1 MQLLPCAAT
10 GHAHKSPGG
19 GAATHIT
26 QTSNTNVRKGN
37 SMNSNETAHNP
48 LDGITATLEKALQ
61 QAREQA
67 DTIIANARK
76 EAERIINDAR
86 TQADTIINDAQADAR
101 AKGDMERA
109 SLAIQEHAAALHTLA
124 LGLTGHDT
132 TPHDNA
138 SGSAGDDS
146 AGSSD
151 ADTGTNTDTNKTD
164 AANNAS
170 PNNANTHGT
179 DVIPPAPP
187 VTTSNNT
194 PTANAPTSTS
204 RTTVTAHPTTR
215 RANGTTRKL
224 APWETPEEP
233 QSETATE
240 PEETLASNTTG
251 TNAEQ
256 DPPAPQWDA
265 PLIIDAPL
273 QL

>member
-1 MQLLPCAAT
+1 
-10 GHAHKSPGG
+10 
-19 GAATHIT
+19 
-26 QTSNTNVRKGN
+26 
-37 SMNSNETAHNP
+37 MNSNETTRAANP
-48 LDGITATLEKALQ
+48 LDDITAALESAIQ

-67 DTIIANARK
+67 ERIINDARE

-86 TQADTIINDAQADAR
+86 TQADTIIADAQADAR
-101 AKGDMERA
+101 YRDDMERA

-124 LGLTGHDT
+124 LGLTGHET
-132 TPHDNA
+132 TPRDN
-138 SGSAGDDS
+138 SGDTNGSADDDNT
-146 AGSSD
+146 GSSD

-164 AANNAS
+164 TANNTS
-170 PNNANTHGT
+170 PNNANTHST

-187 VTTSNNT
+187 ATNPNNT
-194 PTANAPTSTS
+194 PTANAPTPTS

-233 QSETATE
+233 QSETVTE
-240 PEETLASNTTG
+240 PEETHASNTTG
-251 TNAEQ
+251 TNTEQ